1 MAAPKFATMPEAV
14 QLLELTGKYR
24 HPERW
29 LIRRLRAREAEIGAR
44 ILIADRPGR
53 GSSYRVNVAVL
64 KRALPELRDPEEAL
78 YLTRVHQKLD
88 ALAELVSK
96 VADRFDDLDSNLG
109 ALAQAERERARGI
122 RR

>member
-14 QLLELTGKYR
+14 KLLELTGKYR

-29 LIRRLRAREAEIGAR
+29 LIRRLRAREMELGSR

-53 GSSYRVNVAVL
+53 GSSYRVNVAIL

-88 ALAELVSK
+88 ALVELVSS
-96 VADRFDDLDSNLG
+96 VAERFNDLDSNLG